1 MRIDEISIN
10 DRPREKIVNMGASQ
24 LSEVE
29 LLAIMLGSGSKNES
43 VMDLSKRLINDY
55 GLERLFRMSYKELQ
69 SISGIKMAKASK
81 LMATFE
87 IARRILSCNVNDI
100 KLVEASDVFKY
111 VRGMYSFL
119 DREMLTVIL
128 VDSKLCILGKKTFSD
143 NSYDSVDFHLKD
155 IVKFALEKD
164 CYGVFIVHNHPGG
177 NLFPSENDIKSTEM
191 LMDMCSMI
199 NVHFFDH
206 LIISN
211 DRYYSFSESK
221 DIFE

>member
-1 MRIDEISIN
+1 MKIDEINID
-10 DRPREKIVNMGASQ
+10 DRPREKIVSKGASK

-55 GLERLFRMSYKELQ
+55 GLERLFRMSYEELEG
-69 SISGIKMAKASK
+69 ISGIKMAKASK

-87 IARRILSCNVNDI
+87 IARRILSNNVNDI
-100 KLVEASDVFKY
+100 KLNEASDVFKY

-119 DREMLTVIL
+119 EREMLTVIL
-128 VDSKLCILGKKTFSD
+128 VDSKLSVIGKKTFSD
-143 NSYDSVDFHLKD
+143 NSYDSVDFRIKD
-155 IVKFALEKD
+155 IVKFALDKD
-164 CYGVFIVHNHPGG
+164 CYGLFIIHNHPGG
-177 NLFPSENDIKSTEM
+177 NLYPSDNDIKSTNM
-191 LMDMCSMI
+191 LIETCKMI

-221 DIFE
+221 SIFE